1 MALPIIVREGTAQHR
16 GLNLGRAALVVAVI
30 LALPYVVAPYRL
42 DQITGA
48 LILAVAAVGLNLLSG
63 FGGQISLGHAAFFG
77 FGAYTTGILVTD
89 HGWSPPL
96 AFVMGMLVCFIVGVL
111 VGLPALRLKGMY
123 LALVTLAVGVIFP
136 SLVRRF
142 ESLTGGSAGLFGVK
156 YEAPDNAYF
165 VGRAGQVV
173 WLYYVATVALLLSC
187 LIVWNIMRGRTGRAI
202 VALRDNESAAIVMG
216 VDRTVV
222 RTVLFGISAAIA
234 GLAGGLF
241 AVDTGILTPDSFS
254 LLFTIYL
261 LVAMV
266 LGGRAS
272 YWGPIIGGFAIYF
285 LPLWT
290 GELTDGPAAGVV
302 FGVLIIVMV
311 FTLREG
317 VIGGLKKFGA
327 KIVVVEPTRPR
338 TTGEISDVQLM
349 SNADVLDSDG
359 IPAAVEEVPAMVVEV
374 PKDVSRP
381 TV

>member
-1 MALPIIVREGTAQHR
+1 MELPITVHEGTAAHR
-16 GLNLGRAALVVAVI
+16 GLNLGRAILVVAVI
-30 LALPYVVAPYRL
+30 VVLPYVVKSYLL

-48 LILAVAAVGLNLLSG
+48 LILAIAAVGLNLLSG

-77 FGAYTTGILVTD
+77 FGAYSTAILVTD
-89 HGWSPPL
+89 HGWSAPL

-111 VGLPALRLKGMY
+111 VGIPALRVKGMY
-123 LALVTLAVGVIFP
+123 LALVTLAVGVVFP

-142 ESLTGGSAGLFGVK
+142 ESLTGGSAGLFGIEFK
-156 YEAPDNAYF
+156 APDIAYF
-165 VGRAGQVV
+165 AGRSGQVV
-173 WLYYVATVALLLSC
+173 WLYYVAVVALLLAC

-290 GELTDGPAAGVV
+290 GEITEGPAAGVV

-311 FTLREG
+311 FTLRDG
-317 VIGGLKKFGA
+317 VIGGLKSLGA
-327 KIVVVEPTRPR
+327 RFLVVQPSQPASSVKLGEDPL
-338 TTGEISDVQLM
+338 TGDFE
-349 SNADVLDSDG
+349 VLDPD
-359 IPAAVEEVPAMVVEV
+359 EVPAALEEMPAGRSPVTDPV
-374 PKDVSRP
+374 
-381 TV
+381 

>member
-1 MALPIIVREGTAQHR
+1 MALPITVHEGTMPHR
-16 GLNLGRAALVVAVI
+16 GIRLGRVALVVAVV

-42 DQITGA
+42 DQVTGA
-48 LILAVAAVGLNLLSG
+48 LILAIAAVGLNLLSG

-89 HGWSPPL
+89 HGWYPPV
-96 AFVMGMLVCFIVGVL
+96 AFVLGMLVCFVVGVL
-111 VGLPALRLKGMY
+111 VGVPALRLRGMY

-142 ESLTGGSAGLFGVK
+142 DSLTGGSAGLFGISFD
-156 YEAPDNAYF
+156 APDHAYF
-165 VGRAGQVV
+165 AGRAGQIL
-173 WLYYVATVALLLSC
+173 WLYYVAVVALAVSC
-187 LIVWNIMRGRTGRAI
+187 LLVWNIMRGRTGRAI
-202 VALRDNESAAIVMG
+202 VALRDNEPAAIVMG

-272 YWGPIIGGFAIYF
+272 FWGPIIGGFVIYY

-290 GELTDGPAAGVV
+290 GELTDGPAAGVL
-302 FGVLIIVMV
+302 FGILIIVMV

-317 VIGGLKKFGA
+317 VVGGLGRLGA
-327 KIVVVEPTRPR
+327 RVLVVEPRRPTPR
-338 TTGEISDVQLM
+338 FDLSEAPPVS
-349 SNADVLDSDG
+349 ADQG
-359 IPAAVEEVPAMVVEV
+359 IEPAACQPRQETAAGAPLA
-374 PKDVSRP
+374 D
-381 TV
+381 

>member
-1 MALPIIVREGTAQHR
+1 MALPIVVHEGTVQHR
-16 GLNLGRAALVVAVI
+16 GLNLARAALVVAVI

-89 HGWSPPL
+89 LDWWPPL
-96 AFVMGMLVCFIVGVL
+96 AFVMGMLVCFVVGVL

-142 ESLTGGSAGLFGVK
+142 ESLTGGSAGLFGVNF
-156 YEAPDNAYF
+156 EAPDNAYF
-165 VGRAGQVV
+165 AGRAGQVV

-202 VALRDNESAAIVMG
+202 VTLRDNESAAIVMG

-234 GLAGGLF
+234 GLGGGLF

-254 LLFTIYL
+254 LLFTINL

-302 FGVLIIVMV
+302 FGILIIVMV

-317 VIGGLKKFGA
+317 VIGGLKKLGA
-327 KIVVVEPTRPR
+327 KILVVEPSRPR
-338 TTGEISDVQLM
+338 TLGELPDVQLM
-349 SNADVLDSDG
+349 HDADVLDPDEG
-359 IPAAVEEVPAMVVEV
+359 RAAVEEIPQM
-374 PKDVSRP
+374 SRP
-381 TV
+381 IV

>member
-1 MALPIIVREGTAQHR
+1 MALPFIVQEGSVQHR
-16 GLNLGRAALVVAVI
+16 AVNLGRVVLVVAVI
-30 LALPYVVAPYRL
+30 VGLPYLVAPYRL
-42 DQITGA
+42 DEITGA
-48 LILAVAAVGLNLLSG
+48 LILAIAAVGLNLLSG

-96 AFVMGMLVCFIVGVL
+96 AFLMGMLLCFIVGVL
-111 VGLPALRLKGMY
+111 VGLPALRLQGMY
-123 LALVTLAVGVIFP
+123 LALVTLAVGVVFP
-136 SLVRRF
+136 SFVRRF
-142 ESLTGGSAGLFGVK
+142 ESLTGGSAGLFGIS
-156 YEAPDNAYF
+156 YNAPDNPYF
-165 VGRAGQVV
+165 AGRTGQIV
-173 WLYYVATVALLLSC
+173 WLYYVATVALLLAC

-222 RTVLFGISAAIA
+222 RTLLFGISAAIA

-241 AVDTGILTPDSFS
+241 AVDTGVLTPDSFS

-290 GELTDGPAAGVV
+290 GEITEGPAAGVV
-302 FGVLIIVMV
+302 FGILIIVMV

-317 VIGGLKKFGA
+317 VIGGLKKLGG
-327 KIVVVEPTRPR
+327 KVLVVEPERPER
-338 TTGEISDVQLM
+338 TGRMSEQLM
-349 SNADVLDSDG
+349 SDAEVHDRDDVPTS
-359 IPAAVEEVPAMVVEV
+359 IEEAPL
-374 PKDVSRP
+374 DVSQP
-381 TV
+381 FV

>member
-1 MALPIIVREGTAQHR
+1 MALPITVQEGSVQHR
-16 GLNLGRAALVVAVI
+16 GLNLGRVVLVVAVI
-30 LALPYVVAPYRL
+30 LALPYIVAPYRL

-48 LILAVAAVGLNLLSG
+48 LILAIAAVGLNLLSG
-63 FGGQISLGHAAFFG
+63 FGGQISLGHSAFFG
-77 FGAYTTGILVTD
+77 FGAYTTGILVTS

-96 AFVMGMLVCFIVGVL
+96 AFMMGMLVCFIVGVL

-142 ESLTGGSAGLFGVK
+142 ESLTGGSAGLFGINFK
-156 YEAPDNAYF
+156 APDIAYF
-165 VGRAGQVV
+165 AGRTGQVV
-173 WLYYVATVALLLSC
+173 WLYYVAVVALLLAC
-187 LIVWNIMRGRTGRAI
+187 LAVWNIMRGRTGRAI

-222 RTVLFGISAAIA
+222 RTVLFGISASIA

-266 LGGRAS
+266 LGGRAT

-290 GELTDGPAAGVV
+290 GEITEGPAAGVV

-311 FTLREG
+311 FTLRDG
-317 VIGGLKKFGA
+317 VIGGLKSLGA
-327 KIVVVEPTRPR
+327 RFLVVEPCRPASSVEL
-338 TTGEISDVQLM
+338 GEDRLM
-349 SNADVLDSDG
+349 GDAEVLGPDEE
-359 IPAAVEEVPAMVVEV
+359 PATLGEMPGSTLSATDRV
-374 PKDVSRP
+374 
-381 TV
+381 

>member
-1 MALPIIVREGTAQHR
+1 MAFPIIVHEGSVQHR
-16 GLNLGRAALVVAVI
+16 GLKIGRVLLVAVVI
-30 LALPYVVAPYRL
+30 FALPYVVESYRL

-48 LILAVAAVGLNLLSG
+48 LILATAAVGLNLLSG

-77 FGAYTTGILVTD
+77 FGAYTTGILVTND
-89 HGWSPPL
+89 GWYPPL
-96 AFVMGMLVCFIVGVL
+96 AFIMGMVVCFVVGVL
-111 VGLPALRLKGMY
+111 VGVPALRLQGMY

-142 ESLTGGSAGLFGVK
+142 ESLTGGSAGLFGIK
-156 YEAPDNAYF
+156 FEAPDTAYF
-165 VGRAGQVV
+165 AGRAGQTV

-187 LIVWNIMRGRTGRAI
+187 LIVWNLMRGRMGRAI

-216 VDRTVV
+216 IDRTVV
-222 RTVLFGISAAIA
+222 RTVLFGISGAIA

-266 LGGRAS
+266 LGGSAS

-290 GELTDGPAAGVV
+290 GEITEGPAAGVV
-302 FGVLIIVMV
+302 FGILIIVIV

-317 VIGGLKKFGA
+317 IMGGLKSLGSR
-327 KIVVVEPTRPR
+327 VLVVEPRRPETSVEIVVDRLMGDAEIQDPDDACTREELRQP
-338 TTGEISDVQLM
+338 TS
-349 SNADVLDSDG
+349 
-359 IPAAVEEVPAMVVEV
+359 PAG
-374 PKDVSRP
+374 K
-381 TV
+381 

>member
-1 MALPIIVREGTAQHR
+1 MALPITVHEGTAAHR
-16 GLNLGRAALVVAVI
+16 GLTLGRIILVLVVI

-48 LILAVAAVGLNLLSG
+48 LILAIAAVGLNLLSG

-89 HGWSPPL
+89 YGWSAPL

-123 LALVTLAVGVIFP
+123 LALVTLAIGVIFP

-142 ESLTGGSAGLFGVK
+142 ESLTGGSAGLFGIK
-156 YEAPDNAYF
+156 FEAPDIAYF
-165 VGRAGQVV
+165 SGRSGQVI
-173 WLYYVATVALLLSC
+173 WLYYVAVVALLLAC
-187 LIVWNIMRGRTGRAI
+187 LAVWNIMRGRTGRAI

-234 GLAGGLF
+234 GLAGGIF

-290 GELTDGPAAGVV
+290 GEITEGPAAGVV

-311 FTLREG
+311 FTLRDG
-317 VIGGLKKFGA
+317 VIGGLKRLGA
-327 KIVVVEPTRPR
+327 RFLVVEPSQPASSVDL
-338 TTGEISDVQLM
+338 GENGRMGDAGVFDPEELLAASEEM
-349 SNADVLDSDG
+349 SGSTSPVTDRV
-359 IPAAVEEVPAMVVEV
+359 
-374 PKDVSRP
+374 
-381 TV
+381 

>member
-1 MALPIIVREGTAQHR
+1 MALPITVREGSLQHR
-16 GLNLGRAALVVAVI
+16 GLNFGHALLVVATV
-30 LALPYVVAPYRL
+30 LALPYVVEPYRL

-48 LILAVAAVGLNLLSG
+48 LILAIAAVGLNLLSG

-77 FGAYTTGILVTD
+77 IGAYATGILVTE
-89 HGWSPPL
+89 HGWSPPV
-96 AFVMGMLVCFIVGVL
+96 AFLMGMLLCFIVGVL
-111 VGLPALRLKGMY
+111 VGLPALRLQGMY

-142 ESLTGGSAGLFGVK
+142 ESLTGGSAGLFGIS
-156 YEAPDNAYF
+156 YDAPENAYF
-165 VGRAGQVV
+165 VGRTGQIV

-187 LIVWNIMRGRTGRAI
+187 LIVWNIMRGRMGRAI

-241 AVDTGILTPDSFS
+241 AVDTGVLTPESFS

-266 LGGRAS
+266 LGGSAS
-272 YWGPIIGGFAIYF
+272 YWGPILGGFAIYF

-290 GELTDGPAAGVV
+290 GEITEGPAAGVV
-302 FGVLIIVMV
+302 FGVLIILMV

-317 VIGGLKKFGA
+317 VIGGLKKLGS
-327 KIVVVEPTRPR
+327 KLLVVEPRRPEPV
-338 TTGEISDVQLM
+338 GELSDQQMM
-349 SNADVLDSDG
+349 SDAAILDLDEAPG
-359 IPAAVEEVPAMVVEV
+359 AIEEASR
-374 PKDVSRP
+374 DVSRP
-381 TV
+381 RP